1 MDNSLKLT
9 AIPKDVLINLLTQAG
24 SRLANEEALNQL
36 ISSGLPTNTD
46 GTINLVELAAFLLKG
61 DS

>member
-9 AIPKDVLINLLTQAG
+9 AIPKDLLINLLTQAG
-24 SRLANEEALNQL
+24 SRLATEEALNQL
-36 ISSGLPTNTD
+36 IASGLPTNTD

>member
-24 SRLANEEALNQL
+24 SRLANEETLNQL

>member
-9 AIPKDVLINLLTQAG
+9 AIPKDLLINLLTQAG
-24 SRLANEEALNQL
+24 SRLATEEALNQL

>member
-9 AIPKDVLINLLTQAG
+9 AIPKDLLINLLTQAG
-24 SRLANEEALNQL
+24 SRLATEEALNQL

-46 GTINLVELAAFLLKG
+46 VTINLVELAAFLLKG

>member
-24 SRLANEEALNQL
+24 SRLATEENFNQL
-36 ISSGLPTNTD
+36 ISSGLPTNND

-61 DS
+61 ES

>member
-9 AIPKDVLINLLTQAG
+9 AIPKDLLINLLTQAG
-24 SRLANEEALNQL
+24 SRLATEEALNQL
-36 ISSGLPTNTD
+36 IASGLPTNND